1 MLAPM
6 EAQSGLGQGSVG
18 LSLGC
23 RQGQGCT
30 GQRHW
35 RLSRAGRE
43 LWLLLQL
50 RLGGA
55 LTALVVALVTAVAV
69 AVGSDHGGGSDQ
81 GGGRDWETQGFGRG
95 FARGGGNMK

>member
-1 MLAPM
+1 MLVAM
-6 EAQSGLGQGSVG
+6 EAQSGFGQGSVG
-18 LSLGC
+18 LRLGC
-23 RQGQGCT
+23 RQGQGCA

-43 LWLLLQL
+43 LWLLLRL

-55 LTALVVALVTAVAV
+55 LTALVVALVTVAAV
-69 AVGSDHGGGSDQ
+69 AVG
-81 GGGRDWETQGFGRG
+81 GGRGVGTQGFGRG

>member
-1 MLAPM
+1 MLVAM

-18 LSLGC
+18 LRLGC
-23 RQGQGCT
+23 RQGQGCA

-43 LWLLLQL
+43 LWLLLRL

-55 LTALVVALVTAVAV
+55 LTALVVAPVTAAAA
-69 AVGSDHGGGSDQ
+69 AVGSDHGGD
-81 GGGRDWETQGFGRG
+81 RDWETQGFGRG